1 MGPYAFNMFKRHP
14 PKHEVRRRIKF
25 WFPVFIWMGLIFF
38 SSSIHQE
45 NIAVLF
51 SFQDVVFHTL
61 AYLILAVFF
70 ARALKNTNSNIAALQ
85 ILIFTIVFGVAY
97 GLSDEFHQSFVPGR
111 SVSGFDVFMDGA
123 GSVFGGLLHR
133 WLR

>member
-1 MGPYAFNMFKRHP
+1 MFKRQP
-14 PKHEVRRRIKF
+14 AKHEVRRRIKF
-25 WFPVFIWMGLIFF
+25 WFPVFICMGLIFF
-38 SSSIHQE
+38 ASSIRKE
-45 NIAVLF
+45 NIVFLF

-85 ILIFTIVFGVAY
+85 ILIFTVAFGVAY

-123 GSVFGGLLHR
+123 GSVFGGLLYQ